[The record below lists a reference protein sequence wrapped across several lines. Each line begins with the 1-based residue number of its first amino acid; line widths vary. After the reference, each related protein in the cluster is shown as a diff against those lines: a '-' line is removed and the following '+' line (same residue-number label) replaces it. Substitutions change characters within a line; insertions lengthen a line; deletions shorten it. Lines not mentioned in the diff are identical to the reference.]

1 MSTTTKFTPE
11 VSRDEALDF
20 AGSAFRNWLYVPPFT
35 LENADE
41 AAAALTAFLKR
52 RGFVELYEALN
63 DLLTASQPQRS
74 DRPGFIYLE
83 EAQERAIAAL
93 AKVEAPR
100 G

>member
-1 MSTTTKFTPE
+1 MSTTTKFSWRLNAGDEHTVMDE
-11 VSRDEALDF
+11 RNQRLVS
-20 AGSAFRNWLYVPPFT
+20 VPCGGMTGRT
-35 LENADE
+35 LAE
-41 AAAALTAFLKR
+41 AAEIARLIAAAP
-52 RGFVELYEALN
+52 ELYEALN

-83 EAQERAIAAL
+83 EAQERAHAAL